1 MFRIGRGLLGLVG
14 LDWLIVQRLVC
25 RLLVLLALNNHDR
38 HPIAEFLLN
47 RSFDWP
53 WWCCEMVQDVE
64 MIKVVKVVASFLP
77 SVSKFRVE
85 NRRGKARA
93 NGTSEMRS
101 SCVSSCK
108 LAGRNTA
115 WWFGDSKIQDEGFD
129 G

>member
-1 MFRIGRGLLGLVG
+1 MIVPDWTRIGWIGLV
-14 LDWLIVQRLVC
+14 DWCVVC

-64 MIKVVKVVASFLP
+64 MIKVVASFPP

-85 NRRGKARA
+85 KSARQ
-93 NGTSEMRS
+93 
-101 SCVSSCK
+101 SSCK
-108 LAGRNTA
+108 WNVFSGMKNGYI
-115 WWFGDSKIQDEGFD
+115 F
-129 G
+129 

>member
-64 MIKVVKVVASFLP
+64 MIKVVKVVLP
-77 SVSKFRVE
+77 SFRVE
-85 NRRGKARA
+85 ISCRKSARQ
-93 NGTSEMRS
+93 
-101 SCVSSCK
+101 SSCK
-108 LAGRNTA
+108 WNVRNEVIMCFVMQIG
-115 WWFGDSKIQDEGFD
+115 W
-129 G
+129 